1 MLHAQTV
8 SEELL
13 ELLKKI
19 MSDDLFN
26 NFNLVGGTALAL
38 QIGHRNSIDI
48 DLFGNHPI
56 DEEKFISKIETIG
69 RFEIFKRSKNIII
82 SSINEVKTDFVN

>member
-26 NFNLVGGTALAL
+26 NFNLVGGT
-38 QIGHRNSIDI
+38 D
-48 DLFGNHPI
+48 
-56 DEEKFISKIETIG
+56 
-69 RFEIFKRSKNIII
+69 
-82 SSINEVKTDFVN
+82 